1 MSSVSIDRAFGALS
15 DPTRRRILTL
25 VARRPRQAGEIAERF
40 PVSRPAV
47 SKHLRVLRE
56 AGLIESHKMG
66 RARIY
71 QLHPRGLAE
80 ARKWME
86 EAGRFWDGA
95 LEAFRRHMEEEVGR

>member
-1 MSSVSIDRAFGALS
+1 VSIDRAFAALS

-25 VARRPRQAGEIAERF
+25 VARGPRQAGEIAERF

-56 AGLIESHKMG
+56 AGLVESRKIG
-66 RARIY
+66 RARVY
-71 QLHPRGLAE
+71 QLHPQGLAE

-86 EAGRFWDGA
+86 DAGRVWDAA
-95 LEAFRRHMEEEVGR
+95 LDAFRRHVDEEVGR

>member
-1 MSSVSIDRAFGALS
+1 VSIDRAFAALS

-25 VARRPRQAGEIAERF
+25 VAGRPRQAGEIADRF

-56 AGLIESHKMG
+56 AGLVESRKVG
-66 RARIY
+66 RARVY
-71 QLHPRGLAE
+71 QLHPSGLSE

-86 EAGRFWDGA
+86 EAGRVWDAA
-95 LEAFRRHMEEEVGR
+95 LEAFRRHVEEEGKR

>member
-1 MSSVSIDRAFGALS
+1 VSIDQAFAALS

-25 VARRPRQAGEIAERF
+25 VAQRPRQAGEIAQRF

-56 AGLIESHKMG
+56 AGLLESRKVG
-66 RARIY
+66 RARVY
-71 QLHPRGLAE
+71 RLHPTGLAG

-86 EAGRFWDGA
+86 DAGRVWDAA
-95 LEAFRRHMEEEVGR
+95 LEAFRRHVEEGVER

>member
-1 MSSVSIDRAFGALS
+1 MSMDRAFAALA

-25 VARRPRQAGEIAERF
+25 VAERPRPAGELARRF

-56 AGLIESHKMG
+56 AGLLEARRVG
-66 RARIY
+66 RSRVY
-71 QLHPRGLAE
+71 RLHPKGLAE

-86 EAGRFWDGA
+86 DAGRVWDAA
-95 LEAFRRHMEEEVGR
+95 LDSFRRHVEEEVE

>member
-1 MSSVSIDRAFGALS
+1 VSIDRAFAALS

-56 AGLIESHKMG
+56 AGLVESRKVG
-66 RARIY
+66 RARVY

-80 ARKWME
+80 ARRWME
-86 EAGRFWDGA
+86 DAGRFWDAA
-95 LEAFRRHMEEEVGR
+95 LEAFRRHVEKGVEP

>member
-1 MSSVSIDRAFGALS
+1 MSIDRAFAALS

-25 VARRPRQAGEIAERF
+25 VAERPRQAGAIAERF

-56 AGLIESHKMG
+56 AGLVAARREG
-66 RARIY
+66 RTRVY
-71 QLHPRGLAE
+71 HLSPNGLEA

-86 EAGRFWDGA
+86 DAEKVWAMA
-95 LEAFRRHMEEEVGR
+95 LEAFRRHVEEGVER

>member
-1 MSSVSIDRAFGALS
+1 VSIDRAFAALS

-56 AGLIESHKMG
+56 AGLVESRKVG
-66 RARIY
+66 RTRVY

-80 ARKWME
+80 TRRWME
-86 EAGRFWDGA
+86 DAGRFWDAA
-95 LEAFRRHMEEEVGR
+95 LESFRRHVEEEVER